1 MSFFFDFP
9 LYLNILQEHKKTLE
23 MQLSNITS
31 ELSNITSELQNIDE
45 QLDILESYF
54 NPKVSIS
61 VSKYPNGS
69 ERYIGRFK
77 AIYPD
82 GTSKQVAI
90 NLGPIERFEGKTDP
104 KLIELAKQ
112 KAAERYSRVN
122 PNYLQSIFSTSIMKG
137 K

>member
-1 MSFFFDFP
+1 MNPMSFFFDFP
-9 LYLNILQEHKKTLE
+9 LYLNILQERKKTLE
-23 MQLSNITS
+23 IQLSKT
-31 ELSNITSELQNIDE
+31 TSELQTIDE
-45 QLDILESYF
+45 QLDFLESYF

-61 VSKYPNGS
+61 VSTYPNGS

-82 GTSKQVAI
+82 GNSKQVAI
-90 NLGPIERFEGKTDP
+90 NLGPIERFEGRMDP

-122 PNYLQSIFSTSIMKG
+122 PNYLQSTLSTSIMKV

>member
-1 MSFFFDFP
+1 MNPMSFFFDFP
-9 LYLNILQEHKKTLE
+9 LYLNILQERKKALE
-23 MQLSNITS
+23 IQLSNITS
-31 ELSNITSELQNIDE
+31 ELQTIDE
-45 QLDILESYF
+45 QLDFLESYF

-90 NLGPIERFEGKTDP
+90 NLGPIERFEGRMDP

-122 PNYLQSIFSTSIMKG
+122 PSYLQSIFSTSIMKD